1 LGSHAH
7 NDQLAFELSWRGHPL
22 VVDPGSYLYT
32 ADPDARNT
40 FRSTAFHATLRI
52 DGAEQNELS
61 RDRLFALDDRTRAE
75 AEAWAIQGD
84 TAAFTGRH
92 HGFEALDPPATH
104 ERRVALDGAAGTVT
118 ITDTVSSQGRHELE
132 WTFPLAPGTV
142 EVTDGGAIARCE
154 AASLTVEASGVTFAV
169 EDGWLS
175 PRYGVREPTSFLRA
189 RRRARPGDDVT
200 VFTLRPDASND
211 GMRGNDTNAV

>member
-1 LGSHAH
+1 M
-7 NDQLAFELSWRGHPL
+7 
-22 VVDPGSYLYT
+22 DPGSYLYT
-32 ADPDARNT
+32 ADPDARNA
-40 FRSTAFHATLRI
+40 FRSTAFHATLAI

-75 AEAWAIQGD
+75 AEAWEIQGD
-84 TAAFTGRH
+84 KAAFTGRH

-118 ITDTVSSQGRHELE
+118 ITDTVSSQ
-132 WTFPLAPGTV
+132 AV
-142 EVTDGGAIARCE
+142 EMTDGGATARFA

-200 VFTLRPDASND
+200 VFTLRPGASND
-211 GMRGNDTNAV
+211 EMRGIDTNAV